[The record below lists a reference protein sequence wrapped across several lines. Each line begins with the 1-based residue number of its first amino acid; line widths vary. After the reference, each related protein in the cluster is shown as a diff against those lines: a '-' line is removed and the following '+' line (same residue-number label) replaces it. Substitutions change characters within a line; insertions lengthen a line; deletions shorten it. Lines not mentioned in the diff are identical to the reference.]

1 MSSLVCLQG
10 NIHAHTNFL
19 LTAAKG
25 DIIAVRHAVT
35 HFSKRDY
42 SHSQAEEVLIITE
55 DALNYMYMY
64 KKTISALSLGAVPS

>member
-42 SHSQAEEVLIITE
+42 SHSQAEELLIITITTCICT
-55 DALNYMYMY
+55 
-64 KKTISALSLGAVPS
+64 KKLSQHYHLEQY